1 MEANEL
7 RMGNWL
13 KRLDNTLFQVT
24 GNDIHSMD
32 DLPDYLKPHPIPLTE
47 EWLLK
52 FGFEKG
58 DDYGDQIYYDKGKYT
73 VCFDHEDLV
82 FYKNNKGDL
91 TCLIYDEEHFQH
103 VHHLQN
109 LWFFI
114 TGEELTINTNNQ

>member
-52 FGFEKG
+52 LGILKNGHNCFTSGGWCELYFVNGVLNFEY
-58 DDYGDQIYYDKGKYT
+58 DDKTIAIA
-73 VCFDHEDLV
+73 E
-82 FYKNNKGDL
+82 N
-91 TCLIYDEEHFQH
+91 
-103 VHHLQN
+103 VHQLQN
-109 LWFFI
+109 LYFAL
-114 TGEELTINTNNQ
+114 TGEELTIKTENK